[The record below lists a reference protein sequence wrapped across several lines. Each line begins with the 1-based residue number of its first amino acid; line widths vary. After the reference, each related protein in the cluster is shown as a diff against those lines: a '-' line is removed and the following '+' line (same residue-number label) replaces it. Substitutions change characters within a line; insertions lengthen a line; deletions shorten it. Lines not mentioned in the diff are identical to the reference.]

1 MVQVF
6 ETVEAMILNPEEVLR
21 MMKQPEEAMTPSN
34 EPKRRFR
41 RLTLNFGGK
50 DRQLKKS
57 ASKDQKNSQSPGS
70 QPFSSF
76 FDNKSLFS
84 KKPPKPENASP
95 VEKSSIT
102 DDSDWTVV

>member
-1 MVQVF
+1 ML
-6 ETVEAMILNPEEVLR
+6 LNPEEVLR
-21 MMKQPEEAMTPSN
+21 IMKQPEEAMAPSPSS

-50 DRQLKKS
+50 DRQLRKS
-57 ASKDQKNSQSPGS
+57 ASKDQNSQIPSS

-76 FDNKSLFS
+76 FDNKSSLFS

-95 VEKSSIT
+95 VEKQSIT
-102 DDSDWTVV
+102 EDNDWTFVHT